1 MPPLVI
7 FFYKFIFCIP
17 YLTSNVICQVYTEV
31 ANRKFGILRSQSRWS
46 PSQSL
51 GGGGITGVVFVDSGK
66 LFPLLRNAIPYHI
79 VYSFPISRW
88 YGLAGIRHTYLQS
101 ASNISYLVRY
111 NTLRQHSHVP
121 LSSQISNAVQGK
133 FWSAVLIKTVR
144 IYIFQT

>member
-1 MPPLVI
+1 MPPFVI

-17 YLTSNVICQVYTEV
+17 YLTSNVIYLVYTEV
-31 ANRKFGILRSQSRWS
+31 ANRKFGILRSQSRKS
-46 PSQSL
+46 LSQSW
-51 GGGGITGVVFVDSGK
+51 GGGITGVVFVDSGK

-79 VYSFPISRW
+79 VYSFQISRW
-88 YGLAGIRHTYLQS
+88 YGLAGIRHTYLQR

-121 LSSQISNAVQGK
+121 LSSQISDAVQGK